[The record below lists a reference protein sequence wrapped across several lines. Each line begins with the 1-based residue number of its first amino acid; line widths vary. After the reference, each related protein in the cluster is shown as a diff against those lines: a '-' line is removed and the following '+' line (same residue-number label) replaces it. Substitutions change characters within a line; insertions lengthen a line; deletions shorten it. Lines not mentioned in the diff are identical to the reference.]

1 MNILCATDFL
11 PKSEAAIERAAFLAD
26 LLEAELTVVHAVAP
40 ATADGRTLEERLR
53 SARARL
59 AARTSIPQWRW
70 RSGPDIAVQFGRPS
84 RVVLD
89 QCSRR
94 NSRLVVV
101 GPHRNSAIPDAVSG
115 TITEK
120 VLAAA
125 TSPLLI
131 ARREMRGPYRE
142 VLVALDDTPHSAHVV
157 RAVESLHLTEE
168 RPATVI
174 HAHESPYAGMMNTLG
189 TGPDAAES
197 YAASARAQAHAGIR
211 DLLQTHSSD
220 AERYEIMIVERRPA
234 SGILGTIERLQP
246 DLVVLGTRARG
257 RFSRALLGSVASNV
271 VSAAQCD
278 VLLVPDRTAGPRRD
292 AHLRTPQN
300 ETISFDAAD
309 TGKART
315 GLPHYLKGNVPDM
328 LRERTES

>member
-40 ATADGRTLEERLR
+40 ATADGNTLEERLR

-59 AARTSIPQWRW
+59 ASRTSPPQWRW
-70 RSGPDIAVQFGRPS
+70 KSTPDVAVQFGRPS

-89 QCSRR
+89 QAHRR
-94 NSRLVVV
+94 SSRLVVV
-101 GPHRNSAIPDAVSG
+101 GPHRNSVIPDAVSG

-142 VLVALDDTPHSAHVV
+142 VLIALDDAPHSAHVV
-157 RAVESLHLTEE
+157 RALESLHLTDE

-174 HAHESPYAGMMNTLG
+174 HAHESPYAGMMNTVG
-189 TGPDAAES
+189 IGPEAADA
-197 YAASARAQAHAGIR
+197 YVASARAQARAGIME
-211 DLLQTHSSD
+211 LLQMHSSD

-234 SGILGTIERLQP
+234 SAILGTIERLRP

-271 VSAAQCD
+271 ASAAQCD
-278 VLLVPDRTAGPRRD
+278 VLLVPDRTAGARRD
-292 AHLRTPQN
+292 PHLRMPHDGT
-300 ETISFDAAD
+300 TSFDAAD

-315 GLPHYLKGNVPDM
+315 GLPHYLSGNSPDT